1 LKDIKTLKGMLEMQ
15 SNNRIFGD
23 LARVA
28 SGAMSAAAGAR
39 DELEQLLQHRF
50 ERFLNDRGWISREE
64 FDATHA
70 MAQKA
75 REEQELIN
83 DKLNK
88 IEAKLSD
95 LNPAKARKRQVSKR
109 P

>member
-1 LKDIKTLKGMLEMQ
+1 MQ

-23 LARVA
+23 LARLA

-39 DELEQLLQHRF
+39 DEMEQMLQSRF

-64 FDATHA
+64 FDATTE

-75 REEQELIN
+75 REQQELIMERLV
-83 DKLNK
+83 KL
-88 IEAKLSD
+88 EEKLIQ
-95 LNPAKARKRQVSKR
+95 LEKVKKPLARKSKVR
-109 P
+109 AKKETS

>member
-1 LKDIKTLKGMLEMQ
+1 MQ

-23 LARVA
+23 LARLA

-39 DELEQLLQHRF
+39 DEMEQMLQSRF

-64 FDATHA
+64 FDATTE

-75 REEQELIN
+75 REQQDLIMERLV
-83 DKLNK
+83 KL
-88 IEAKLSD
+88 EEKLIQ
-95 LNPAKARKRQVSKR
+95 LEKVKKPLARKPKVRAKNDTN
-109 P
+109 

>member
-1 LKDIKTLKGMLEMQ
+1 MQ

-23 LARVA
+23 LARLA

-39 DELEQLLQHRF
+39 DEMEQMLQSRF

-64 FDATHA
+64 FDATTE

-75 REEQELIN
+75 REQQELIMKRLV
-83 DKLNK
+83 KL
-88 IEAKLSD
+88 EEKL
-95 LNPAKARKRQVSKR
+95 LQLEKVKKPLARKPKIRAKKETS
-109 P
+109 

>member
-1 LKDIKTLKGMLEMQ
+1 MQ

-23 LARVA
+23 LARLA

-39 DELEQLLQHRF
+39 DEMEQMLQSRF

-64 FDATHA
+64 FDATTE

-75 REEQELIN
+75 REQQELIMERLV
-83 DKLNK
+83 KL
-88 IEAKLSD
+88 EEKLI
-95 LNPAKARKRQVSKR
+95 LLEKVKKPLARKPKVRAKNDTN
-109 P
+109 

>member
-1 LKDIKTLKGMLEMQ
+1 MQ

-23 LARVA
+23 VARLA

-39 DELEQLLQHRF
+39 DEMEQMLQSRF

-64 FDATHA
+64 FDATTE

-75 REEQELIN
+75 REQQDLIMERLV
-83 DKLNK
+83 KL
-88 IEAKLSD
+88 EEKLIQ
-95 LNPAKARKRQVSKR
+95 LEKVKKPLARKPKVRAKKETS
-109 P
+109 

>member
-1 LKDIKTLKGMLEMQ
+1 MQ

-23 LARVA
+23 LARLA

-39 DELEQLLQHRF
+39 DEMEQMLQSRF

-64 FDATHA
+64 FDATTE

-75 REEQELIN
+75 REQQELIMERVV
-83 DKLNK
+83 KL
-88 IEAKLSD
+88 EEKLIQ
-95 LNPAKARKRQVSKR
+95 LEKVKKPLARKPKARAKKETS
-109 P
+109 

>member
-1 LKDIKTLKGMLEMQ
+1 MQ

-23 LARVA
+23 LARLA

-39 DELEQLLQHRF
+39 DEMEQMLQSRF

-64 FDATHA
+64 FDATTE

-75 REEQELIN
+75 REQQELIMERLV
-83 DKLNK
+83 KL
-88 IEAKLSD
+88 EEKLIQ
-95 LNPAKARKRQVSKR
+95 LEKVKKPLARKPKVRAKNHTN
-109 P
+109 